1 LISHR
6 ELLTSHIDITVI
18 THQYVIMRTTI
29 ALDDDLAEKLQD
41 IAHKRR
47 ESFRQVVNE
56 TLRRGLSTQLPR
68 PARSQTYQADT
79 FDSPFRSGIDP
90 VRLNQ
95 LVDELEV
102 ERDSGRHR

>member
-1 LISHR
+1 
-6 ELLTSHIDITVI
+6 
-18 THQYVIMRTTI
+18 MRTTI
-29 ALDDDLAEKLQD
+29 ALDDDLAKKLQD

-68 PARSQTYQADT
+68 PSRSEPFRTDT
-79 FDSPFRSGIDP
+79 FDSPFRPGIDP
-90 VRLNQ
+90 LRLNQ